1 MELAMTAR
9 EMIEIFLMELPDKPL
24 DLSCYDD
31 VREEPRGFNVVPSSY
46 YGKFNI
52 VPIKEEN
59 GTVIGYAHWNNEK

>member
-1 MELAMTAR
+1 MELAITAR
-9 EMIEIFLMELPDKPL
+9 EMIEIFLMELTDKPL

-31 VREEPRGFNVVPSSY
+31 VREDRFNIVPNSY